1 MVLRGKE
8 PHPSLHIDRG
18 LEMKETHTGLSG
30 KLERIMMCGLVRAG
44 DVKAS
49 HDLKDVST
57 EERKG
62 GQST

>member
-8 PHPSLHIDRG
+8 PHPSLHIDTE

-30 KLERIMMCGLVRAG
+30 KLEHITMCGLVRAG

-57 EERKG
+57 EVGKR